1 MSSDQWDSQE
11 TVRIRLFLVDGNE
24 RWSQR
29 MTRWE
34 AELFM
39 ASADW
44 LCAPCWP
51 NDLNDLTPVAQAA
64 IVRWTYL

>member
-1 MSSDQWDSQE
+1 MSSDQWDPHE
-11 TVRIRLFLVDGNE
+11 TVRIRVLLTSGKE

-34 AELFM
+34 AELLM
-39 ASADW
+39 AAADW
-44 LCAPCWP
+44 LAAPCWP
-51 NDLNDLTPVAQAA
+51 NELNDLVPVAQAA